1 VVPRLWYRIRAENQ
15 VGTSDYS
22 NTVDVF
28 TPIPASQLGV
38 INVTSSQVDL
48 RWTQV
53 GNNGYALERSTDGGP
68 FEVIFTTSDPATLTF
83 SDTTV
88 SRPHT
93 YVYRVRAFNTNPD
106 SESVSNT
113 ASAVVGPIDIEFP
126 FPDGIQNTNGLQ
138 LNGSAL
144 FSADEHILRLH
155 NDFSQAGSVFTTNK
169 VSASQWN
176 TTFWIRLHEGTQ
188 PNPADGLTFTIQANS
203 PTALGAGGGAL
214 GYQGIPRS
222 VAIKF

>member
-1 VVPRLWYRIRAENQ
+1 
-15 VGTSDYS
+15 
-22 NTVDVF
+22 
-28 TPIPASQLGV
+28 
-38 INVTSSQVDL
+38 
-48 RWTQV
+48 
-53 GNNGYALERSTDGGP
+53 
-68 FEVIFTTSDPATLTF
+68 
-83 SDTTV
+83 TTV

-144 FSADEHILRLH
+144 FSADEHILRLN

-176 TTFWIRLHEGTQ
+176 TTFWVRLHEGTQ
-188 PNPADGLTFTIQANS
+188 PNPADGFTFTIQANS

-222 VAIKF
+222 VAIKFDVFQNGGDPSANTTGGFTNGQAPFCGTPIGPGVVNPRGQHPQRIRIDYADSLH